1 MDGTGK
7 ERSLEM
13 KKGKVIHSADVL
25 PFVCDS
31 TYSSRMLLD
40 DDVAGEKTININE
53 GTLKG
58 GCRTAGGVHEKAE
71 VYYIVKGE
79 AELHLNDDS
88 HDVSAG
94 SVGFIPGGVFHYLVN
109 KKETEDFVLLTFWE
123 NAIDNE
129 VYNIRKR
136 AWGKSFRTVGEE

>member
-1 MDGTGK
+1 
-7 ERSLEM
+7 M
-13 KKGKVIHSADVL
+13 KKGKVIHAADVM

-58 GCRTAGGVHEKAE
+58 GSRTGGGVHEKSE
-71 VYYIVKGE
+71 VYYIVRGE
-79 AELHLNDDS
+79 AELHLDDDS
-88 HDVSAG
+88 YDVGPG

-109 KKETEDFVLLTFWE
+109 KSETEDFVLLTFWQD
-123 NAIDNE
+123 ALDNE
-129 VYNIRKR
+129 VYNIRKKV
-136 AWGKSFRTVGEE
+136 WGKSFRTLDEG